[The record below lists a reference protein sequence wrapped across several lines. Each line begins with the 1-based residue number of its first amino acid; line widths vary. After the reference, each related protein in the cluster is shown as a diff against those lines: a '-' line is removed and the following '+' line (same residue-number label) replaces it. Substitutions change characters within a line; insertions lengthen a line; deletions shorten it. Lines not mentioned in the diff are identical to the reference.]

1 MSDFNIHAAK
11 TDQLFANNILEKAPM
26 VVRNERTACKFAP
39 ACMWKSHL
47 RGLFF
52 FYLLCSMENENC
64 LIELARVDGN
74 MVPFERHG
82 DNVWV
87 NLTEMGRPFGQKKD
101 PAHWLRAKGAREYIQ
116 AMRKCNDNLSAIQK
130 CITDRM
136 TDLIIT
142 RRGGIPGEQGTWCTD
157 YRIAIEY
164 GRWLS
169 AEFSI
174 LFDSLLMRI
183 ARGERVLGDDGI
195 LHLNGRRWIGEV
207 VYCKLTGRTRNSFNG
222 YYGNYPLAFVLY
234 EGVRYMDLEF
244 FHNREQK
251 NRIEVFRRQFRVP
264 KDDPMQRRLEFKDE

>member
-1 MSDFNIHAAK
+1 
-11 TDQLFANNILEKAPM
+11 M

-52 FYLLCSMENENC
+52 FCIPCPMENVNS
-64 LIELARVDGN
+64 LIELACVDGN

-82 DNVWV
+82 TGVWV

-101 PAHWLRAKGAREYIQ
+101 PVHWLRTRGAQEYIR
-116 AMRKCNDNLSAIQK
+116 AIRGCNANLSVIHF
-130 CITDRM
+130 CITDKM
-136 TDLIIT
+136 TDLVIV
-142 RRGGIPGEQGTWCTD
+142 RQGGIPGEQGTWCTD

-169 AEFSI
+169 VEFSVM
-174 LFDSLLMRI
+174 FDSLLMRI
-183 ARGERVLGDDGI
+183 ARGERVLGDDGV
-195 LHLNGRRWIGEV
+195 LHLNGRRWIGEA

-251 NRIEVFRRQFRVP
+251 ERIEGFRRRFRAP
-264 KDDPMQRRLEFKDE
+264 QDDPLQGRLEFKDV